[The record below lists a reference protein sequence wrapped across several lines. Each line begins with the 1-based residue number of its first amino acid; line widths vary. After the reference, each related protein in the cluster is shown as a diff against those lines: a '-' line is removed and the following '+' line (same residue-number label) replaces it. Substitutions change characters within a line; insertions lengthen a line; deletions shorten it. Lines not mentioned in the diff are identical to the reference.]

1 MHQKETSTEKYLQI
15 VKQKG
20 RCLSLRPSI
29 VVVGVS
35 QPHIHRLRH
44 SSQGAAIHISEHTVF
59 VGVRRIAYI
68 ENVFIV
74 MENALVEISESLVE

>member
-1 MHQKETSTEKYLQI
+1 MHQEEKSTEKYLQI
-15 VKQKG
+15 AKQKG
-20 RCLSLRPSI
+20 RCLSVRPSI

-44 SSQGAAIHISEHTVF
+44 SGQRAAIHISEHSVF

-68 ENVFIV
+68 
-74 MENALVEISESLVE
+74 